1 MTTLEEYLAMTPWQ
15 RQQVNRQ
22 RVALGLT
29 PYHALKGQTSHLKG
43 KPSPRKGI
51 KTGPNGTAGRPKPYL
66 HGPKPHR
73 WICGPDPELHKMYD
87 PHLKAKAQA
96 MYRGEDW
103 TLTFDQFAELWRDQW
118 QFRGRDGDDLCMTRT
133 DTEKGWH
140 RDNCEIVTRKEA
152 NARSGARKK
161 GTLRRQL

>member
-1 MTTLEEYLAMTPWQ
+1 MTTLEDYMAMNPWQ
-15 RQQVNRQ
+15 RQVANRE

-29 PYHALKGQTSHLKG
+29 PHHALKGQPSHMKG

-51 KTGPNGTAGRPKPYL
+51 KTGPNGTKGIPKPLL

-103 TLTFDQFAELWRDQW
+103 TLTFDDFAELWKGQW
-118 QFRGRDGDDLCMTRT
+118 QFRGRDGGDLCMTRV

-140 RDNCEIVTRKEA
+140 VDNCEIVTRKEA

>member
-1 MTTLEEYLAMTPWQ
+1 M
-15 RQQVNRQ
+15 
-22 RVALGLT
+22 
-29 PYHALKGQTSHLKG
+29 KG
-43 KPSPRKGI
+43 KTSPRKGI
-51 KTGPNGTAGRPKPYL
+51 KTGPNGTKGIPKPYL

-103 TLTFDQFAELWRDQW
+103 TLTFTEFAELWRGQW
-118 QFRGRDGDDLCMTRT
+118 QFRGRDGGDLCMTRT

-161 GTLRRQL
+161 GNRNRVG

>member
-15 RQQVNRQ
+15 RQQVNRL

-51 KTGPNGTAGRPKPYL
+51 KTGPNGTKGRPKPYL

-96 MYRGEDW
+96 MYRGEEW
-103 TLTFDQFAELWRDQW
+103 TLTFEEFAAMWGDDW
-118 QFRGRDGDDLCMTRT
+118 KFRGRDGEDLCMTRI
-133 DTEKGWH
+133 DVEKAWSK
-140 RDNCEIVTRKEA
+140 DNCEIVTRQEA
-152 NARSGARKK
+152 NRRSGMRKR
-161 GTLRRQL
+161 GTLRRQA

>member
-1 MTTLEEYLAMTPWQ
+1 MTTREEYLAMTPWQ

-29 PYHALKGQTSHLKG
+29 PYHALKGQTSHMKG
-43 KPSPRKGI
+43 KTSPRKGI
-51 KTGPNGTAGRPKPYL
+51 KTGPNGTKGIPKPYL

-103 TLTFDQFAELWRDQW
+103 TLTFTEFAELWRGQW
-118 QFRGRDGDDLCMTRT
+118 QFRGRDGGDLCMTRT

-140 RDNCEIVTRKEA
+140 VDNCEIVTRKEA

-161 GTLRRQL
+161 GIRNRVG